1 MRARQSAGS
10 GARRNGG
17 NFPAAI
23 DADLVRRL
31 VAEQFPEYRGLQV
44 VPVVPGGHDNR
55 MFRVGGLLCARL
67 PSASR
72 YAAHLLAEY
81 EWLPRLAGR
90 VPLPIP
96 QPVGL
101 GAPGAGYLWH
111 WTLNRWI
118 PGNPAT
124 QENIRD
130 LRHFARRLGGFLVA
144 LQAADCTGAPVPG
157 EQNFHRGGALSTY
170 EAETDRLLD
179 RFREL
184 IDYRAAMQTWRRAL
198 ESHWEGS
205 PVWVHGDIAPGNLL
219 VRDGQLHAVI
229 DFGQLAAGDPSCDLT
244 VAWTLL
250 DEAGRAVFRSILQ
263 LDDFVW
269 QRARGWALWKQL
281 LDLESALSLRNGS
294 ARRVHDVLQVIG
306 EISAPRPI
314 SAYR

>member
-1 MRARQSAGS
+1 MDTPWCRARSDGRS
-10 GARRNGG
+10 DGG
-17 NFPAAI
+17 NLPAGI

-31 VAEQFPEYRGLQV
+31 VAEQFPEYRDLHV

-55 MFRVGGLLCARL
+55 MFRVGGSLCARL

-101 GAPGAGYLWH
+101 GAPGAGYPWH
-111 WTLNRWI
+111 WTLNRWL
-118 PGNPAT
+118 PGDPAT
-124 QENIRD
+124 RENIPD
-130 LRHFARRLGGFLVA
+130 LCHFARQLGRFLIA
-144 LQAADCTGAPVPG
+144 LQAVDSTGAPAPG

-179 RFREL
+179 QFRGL
-184 IDYRAAMQTWRRAL
+184 IDYRAAVQTWRRAL
-198 ESHWEGS
+198 GSHWEGS
-205 PVWVHGDIAPGNLL
+205 PVWVHGDVAPGNLL

-229 DFGQLAAGDPSCDLT
+229 DFGQFAAGDPSCDLT

-250 DEAGRAVFRSILQ
+250 DEAGRAVFRSRLQ
-263 LDDFVW
+263 LDDLVW

-306 EISAPRPI
+306 EISAPPD
-314 SAYR
+314 